1 MENYD
6 VIGSLE
12 KYRKYQ
18 MELAQVL
25 DGASEV
31 TSRLNMSKEK
41 ELAGLSKKV
50 QSDTFKI
57 MVTGTFKN
65 GKSTF
70 INALLGE
77 EILPTYARP
86 CTAVINE
93 VKYGTGKRALLYFRE
108 KLPEP
113 LPDKLADK
121 AVRHMEKYKGQKI
134 PPLKISYDEIE
145 DYVVIPMS
153 MDAKQIKLQS
163 PYEKVELF
171 YPLDI
176 LKNGVEIIDSPG
188 LNEDETRTR
197 VTMEYLK
204 KVDAILYVLNATAI
218 CAGDEM
224 KFVENDLHGKG
235 IDSVFFVVN
244 KFDQITRQRDQSEI
258 RQYAE
263 MKLKEIYPQPEL
275 FCMSAINA
283 LDGRLDKD
291 EELLDKDEELLEKSG
306 IIPLE
311 KRLMEFLTKEKGKAK
326 LASPAKQVRQILSRE
341 ALEVVIP
348 RERKLLNSSLDEVN
362 RKYNEIQP
370 RLAMAEKEKELKKAA
385 MLNDIER
392 SSRKFERAVASNIR
406 ELTNSVPVWIDECT
420 PETSL
425 GLNPFKSQEKLEQI
439 SMEIIDYVKEK
450 ISDAQGEWQK
460 NVLMP
465 MMEEET
471 NDIFSAAEREVSKIF
486 REIDDINVELAGTD
500 YKKVDVPFWKRV
512 AGVAG
517 GIALNDW
524 GLAFSGEVNGIGE
537 EFVKSAVFELG
548 AMSALMILG
557 MLNPFTI
564 FLTLGATA
572 LFGLVKGSSNGLKK
586 LKDTL
591 KDNAVKNLTESAPQQ
606 AADIADGIKAK
617 MEEVAKQIIDSV
629 SKELDD
635 IDKQVQTIIDEKQQG
650 EQRVEKRK
658 RELAQC
664 EAQIHDLN
672 NKLDD
677 LVFDLV
683 GA

>member
-6 VIGSLE
+6 VIGSLA
-12 KYRKYQ
+12 KYQ
-18 MELAQVL
+18 KYQTELAQVL
-25 DGASEV
+25 KGASEV

-41 ELAGLSKKV
+41 ELAELSEKV
-50 QSDTFKI
+50 QNDTFKI

-77 EILPTYARP
+77 EILPAYALP
-86 CTAVINE
+86 ATAVINE

-121 AVRHMEKYKGQKI
+121 AVRHMEKYKGRSI
-134 PPLKISYDEIE
+134 PPLEIPYDEME
-145 DYVVIPMS
+145 DYVVIPMGA
-153 MDAKQIKLQS
+153 DEKQIKLQS
-163 PYEKVELF
+163 PYKKVELF

-176 LKNGVEIIDSPG
+176 LQNGVEVIDSPG

-197 VTMEYLK
+197 VTMDYLQ
-204 KVDAILYVLNATAI
+204 KVDAILYVLNANAI

-224 KFVENDLHGKG
+224 KFVKNDLHEKG

-244 KFDQITRQRDQSEI
+244 RFDQIRPREQPQI

-275 FCMSAINA
+275 FCISAMNA
-283 LDGRLDKD
+283 LDGR
-291 EELLDKDEELLEKSG
+291 LDKDEELLEKSG

-326 LASPAKQVRQILSRE
+326 LASPAKQVRQILSKE

-348 RERKLLNSSLDEVN
+348 RERNLLNSSLDEVK
-362 RKYNEIQP
+362 RKYDEIQP
-370 RLAMAEKEKELKKAA
+370 RLAMAEKEKEQKEAV
-385 MLNDIER
+385 MLNNIER
-392 SSRKFERAVASNIR
+392 SSRKFERAIKTNIR
-406 ELTNSVPVWIDECT
+406 ELINSIPVWIDEFE

-425 GLNPFKSQEKLEQI
+425 GSLNPEKNREQVTE
-439 SMEIIDYVKEK
+439 EICDYVKGK
-450 ISDAQGEWQK
+450 IDDAQREWQK
-460 NVLMP
+460 GVLLP
-465 MMEEET
+465 MIEEES
-471 NDIFSAAEREVSKIF
+471 NDIFNAAEKDISKIF
-486 REIDDINVELAGTD
+486 REIDDINIELAGGDDTTID
-500 YKKVDVPFWKRV
+500 IPFWKRV

-517 GIALNDW
+517 GIVIGDI
-524 GLAFSGEVNGIGE
+524 GLAVSGGVNGIGK
-537 EFVKSAVFELG
+537 EFVQTLAFEVGAGAVLATIG
-548 AMSALMILG
+548 L
-557 MLNPFTI
+557 LNPLTI
-564 FLTLGATA
+564 GITLVA
-572 LFGLVKGSSNGLKK
+572 LFGYNMLKGSSNALKK
-586 LKDTL
+586 LKEQI
-591 KDNAVKNLTESAPQQ
+591 KNEVVKNLSDNADEQ
-606 AADIADGIKAK
+606 AADMANGIKAK
-617 MEEVAKQIIDSV
+617 LEGVAEQIIDSV

-635 IDKQVQTIIDEKQQG
+635 IDKQVQAIIDEKQQG
-650 EQRVEKRK
+650 EQRVENRR

-672 NKLDD
+672 TKLDN
-677 LVFDLV
+677 LVFELV

>member
-6 VIGSLE
+6 VIGSLA
-12 KYRKYQ
+12 KYQ
-18 MELAQVL
+18 KYQAELAQVL
-25 DGASEV
+25 KGASEV

-41 ELAGLSKKV
+41 ELAELGNKV

-77 EILPTYARP
+77 EILPAYALP

-121 AVRHMEKYKGQKI
+121 AVRHMEKYKGRNI
-134 PPLKISYDEIE
+134 PPLEIPYDEIE
-145 DYVVIPMS
+145 DYVVIPMGA
-153 MDAKQIKLQS
+153 DEKQIKLQS

-176 LKNGVEIIDSPG
+176 LKNGVEVIDSPG

-197 VTMEYLK
+197 VTMDYLK
-204 KVDAILYVLNATAI
+204 KVDAILYVLNANAI

-224 KFVENDLHGKG
+224 KFVKNDLHEKE

-244 KFDQITRQRDQSEI
+244 RFDQIRQREQPQI

-275 FCMSAINA
+275 FCISAMNA

-291 EELLDKDEELLEKSG
+291 DSLLEKSG
-306 IIPLE
+306 IVPLE

-348 RERKLLNSSLDEVN
+348 RERKLLNSSLDEIK
-362 RKYNEIQP
+362 RKYDEIQP
-370 RLAMAEKEKELKKAA
+370 RLAMAEKEKEQKKTA

-392 SSRKFERAVASNIR
+392 SSRKFERAIASNIR
-406 ELTNSVPVWIDECT
+406 ELTNSVPTWINECT

-425 GLNPFKSQEKLEQI
+425 GLNPFKTKEKLEQI
-439 SMEIIDYVKEK
+439 STEILDYVKGK

-465 MMEEET
+465 MMEEEA
-471 NDIFSAAEREVSKIF
+471 NDIFSAAERDVSKIF

-524 GLAFSGEVNGIGE
+524 GLAISGGVNGIGK
-537 EFVKSAVFELG
+537 EFAKTAALEVGGFA
-548 AMSALMILG
+548 ALMILG
-557 MLNPFTI
+557 LFNPVTF
-564 FLTLGATA
+564 FLTIGVTA
-572 LFGLVKGSSNGLKK
+572 LYNLVKGSSNGLKK
-586 LKDTL
+586 LKDAI
-591 KDNAVKNLTESAPQQ
+591 KDSVVKNLTESAPQQ

-617 MEEVAKQIIDSV
+617 MEDVAKQIIDSV
-629 SKELDD
+629 SEELDD
-635 IDKQVQTIIDEKQQG
+635 IEKQVQAIIDEKQQG
-650 EQRVEKRK
+650 EQKVENRR
-658 RELAQC
+658 RELVQC

-672 NKLDD
+672 TKLDN